1 MRLLTHNMLINP
13 RKGFEGAF
21 PLKLIPTKVSREETK
36 FDSALVINLL
46 NKIDYKAL
54 LYAAGTVGVKIF
66 PQSSQS
72 RFLQTRTTA
81 CCARFTPCCSTFTS
95 RRAPLVCPR
104 SNREFPIKQ
113 AFQTCDS
120 TRTRSSCYCSVEYSG
135 SLRVCVNKKHCR
147 EES

>member
-1 MRLLTHNMLINP
+1 MLINP

-54 LYAAGTVGVKIF
+54 LYAAGTVGVKNLPAELPKQI
-66 PQSSQS
+66 SADSHDG
-72 RFLQTRTTA
+72 LLRTLHTVLLDIHVEEG
-81 CCARFTPCCSTFTS
+81 T
-95 RRAPLVCPR
+95 LVCPR

-113 AFQTCDS
+113 GIPNMRLNEDE
-120 TRTRSSCYCSVEYSG
+120 V
-135 SLRVCVNKKHCR
+135 
-147 EES
+147 